1 MVFSKIIIIL
11 TLLGAAD
18 AEAGGEGPYYF
29 IAVQNG
35 AYNFKG
41 GEAQL
46 AESYTALRE
55 MVKLAD
61 AQNVKLTLLFTP
73 QYAVYIAT
81 DPARLA
87 EFEGWQKTGH
97 ETGAYHQG
105 PESRAWDGYSD
116 LAGEALARARKE
128 SAAPESPQG
137 HEAYFAALAP
147 LGPGLKTGC
156 MLTKADKKFLAAAPP
171 YEICTTGAQEKAGPG
186 YAGVNKSVLVS
197 GTQRPK
203 KFLSVFHPADKAGI
217 EAAEKVFS
225 RQSSGVYGAS
235 FKSSPSEFGPFYAW
249 LAFLRSLDP
258 RGLRSRTVSAVT
270 EGALLP
276 EKRAAPPPAVK
287 KTEKRTAQPLP
298 EPAKPEELPRLKPIP
313 SLYGEV
319 GRQIYGP
326 RAQIKKMEQR
336 GRCGDRLCDAFER
349 ANPGRCPRD
358 CGN

>member
-1 MVFSKIIIIL
+1 MFLANLIIIL
-11 TLLGAAD
+11 TLLGAAN
-18 AEAGGEGPYYF
+18 AEAGGEKPYYF

-55 MVKLAD
+55 MVKLAN
-61 AQNVKLTLLFTP
+61 AQNVKLTLLFSA

-87 EFEGWQKTGH
+87 EFEGWKKTGH

-116 LAGEALARARKE
+116 LAGETLARARKE
-128 SAAPESPQG
+128 SGASGSPQG

-147 LGPGLKTGC
+147 LSTEIKTGC
-156 MLTKADKKFLAAAPP
+156 MLTKADKQFLAVAPP
-171 YEICTTGAQEKAGPG
+171 YEICKPGAQEKTGAGN
-186 YAGVNKSVLVS
+186 AGVNEFVTVS
-197 GTQRPK
+197 GPGRSK
-203 KFLSVFHPADKAGI
+203 KLLSAFHPADKAGI
-217 EAAEKVFS
+217 EAAEKAFS
-225 RQSSGVYGAS
+225 GQLSGVYGAV

-249 LAFLRSLDP
+249 LAFLKGLDP
-258 RGLRSRTVSAVT
+258 QGLRSRTVSAVA

-276 EKRAAPPPAVK
+276 EKRAAPAPAAKKQEQRPVQPPPELP
-287 KTEKRTAQPLP
+287 KT
-298 EPAKPEELPRLKPIP
+298 ELPRLKPIP

-319 GRQIYGP
+319 GKQMYGP
-326 RAQIKKMEQR
+326 RTPIKKMEQR
-336 GRCGDRLCDAFER
+336 GRCGDGTCDAFER
-349 ANPGRCPRD
+349 AHPGRCPRD